1 MSAPLTLRPYQE
13 AALTDLW
20 GWFTNREGNPLVILP
35 TGAGKSL
42 IIAEWSKLVFETD
55 PSACI
60 LVLTH
65 VRELVAQNAA
75 ELVGLWPEAPW
86 GIYSA
91 GLGRRDIGAQ
101 LLFASIQSIHKKAYN
116 LPRRVDM
123 VLIDEAH
130 MIPRNADTM
139 YGKFLADLKTI
150 NPALKIIGLTAT
162 PFRLDSGRL
171 DKGEDAMFDGIAHE
185 TKVRGLI
192 DDGFL
197 CPPISYRQAAQIDTT
212 GVGTRGGE
220 FISSQLEAAALDQ
233 SVINRI
239 ADRIA
244 EQGADRRGWLVFGCT
259 IKHCDA
265 LCDALTERGFAGAG
279 VYGHTDKRE
288 RDRIIADFKAERLR
302 FSEAYR
308 AREVADRFLK

>member
-1 MSAPLTLRPYQE
+1 MSVPLTLRPYQE

-20 GWFTNREGNPLVILP
+20 GWFTNQSGNPLVILP

-42 IIAEWSKLVFETD
+42 VIAEWSKLVFETD
-55 PSACI
+55 PTACI

-139 YGKFLADLKTI
+139 YGKFLADLRTI
-150 NPALKIIGLTAT
+150 NPALKMIGLTAT

-171 DKGEDAMFDGIAHE
+171 DKGDDAMFDGIA
-185 TKVRGLI
+185 VN
-192 DDGFL
+192 
-197 CPPISYRQAAQIDTT
+197 T
-212 GVGTRGGE
+212 GIKTG
-220 FISSQLEAAALDQ
+220 Q
-233 SVINRI
+233 SPV
-239 ADRIA
+239 
-244 EQGADRRGWLVFGCT
+244 
-259 IKHCDA
+259 
-265 LCDALTERGFAGAG
+265 
-279 VYGHTDKRE
+279 
-288 RDRIIADFKAERLR
+288 
-302 FSEAYR
+302 
-308 AREVADRFLK
+308 